1 MMEGYQLISNFFT
14 NGIRIFGGFFLVAE
28 VLSIMIDRKK
38 IGFYTMG
45 LSVAITALQ
54 GFAHLQT
61 YSLLGLEIL
70 LLLAVLVTVYKA
82 KWKMCLFLLFF
93 YQIGIVLWEFL
104 VSVGVAILL
113 KQDSMP
119 EQGNLVYL
127 VAVWIVRGL
136 MIGVAL
142 FLNKDRESRTG
153 SLRLTT
159 LFAVVTLVAV
169 VAVSE
174 QSLLT
179 LDREVTA
186 NWMLMTVILLVAILV
201 FRLSRQYEMEAEL
214 ARLKTEQ
221 AELIKNDYQNLNQ
234 IYTANAKLYHDL
246 HNHLEM
252 MHCYLTQDNVRDALA
267 YLDDLRAPIQEIVQ
281 TVWTGD
287 EAIDYLINSKLSL
300 MQKKQIT
307 VKTNIEFPRN
317 TNIRSA
323 TLTTI
328 LGNLLDN
335 AIEATQKCK
344 PEHRFVNLTI
354 RRINNILIIKVEN
367 GFEEQPV
374 LKAGVME
381 SLKEDKKLHG
391 WGLKSVRT
399 AAESY
404 DGSLETS
411 FKNNVFCA
419 VATLFF

>member
-1 MMEGYQLISNFFT
+1 MMEMYQLISYFFT
-14 NGIRIFGGFFLVAE
+14 NGIRIFGGFFLVTE
-28 VLSIMIDRKK
+28 VLSIMKDRKK
-38 IGFYTMG
+38 TLFYTIG
-45 LSVAITALQ
+45 LSLAITVLQ

-70 LLLAVLVTVYKA
+70 LLLAVLVTAYRA
-82 KWKMCLFLLFF
+82 KSKMGLFLLFF
-93 YQIGIVLWEFL
+93 YEIGIVLWEFL
-104 VSVGVAILL
+104 VSVGLAILT
-113 KQDSMP
+113 KQNSVP
-119 EQGNLVYL
+119 NQGNVLNL

-136 MIGVAL
+136 MIGLAL
-142 FLNKDRESRTG
+142 FLYKDRESRPG
-153 SLRLTT
+153 SFRLTT

-174 QSLLT
+174 QSLLP
-179 LDREVTA
+179 LDREVTF
-186 NWMLMTVILLVAILV
+186 NWMLLTVILLVAILV
-201 FRLSRQYEMEAEL
+201 FHLSRQYEKEAEL

-221 AELIKNDYQNLNQ
+221 AELIKTDYQNLNQ

-246 HNHLEM
+246 HNHLGI
-252 MHCYLTQDNVRDALA
+252 MHGYLTQNSVKDALT
-267 YLDDLRAPIQEIVQ
+267 YLEDLRAPIQEIVQ

-287 EAIDYLINSKLSL
+287 EALDYLLNSKLSL
-300 MQKKQIT
+300 MQKKQIM

-328 LGNLLDN
+328 VGNLLDN
-335 AIEATQKCK
+335 AIEAAQKCK
-344 PEHRFVNLTI
+344 SEHRFINLTI

-381 SLKEDKKLHG
+381 SLKEDKQLHG
-391 WGLKSVRT
+391 WGIKSART

-411 FKNNVFCA
+411 FANNVFCA